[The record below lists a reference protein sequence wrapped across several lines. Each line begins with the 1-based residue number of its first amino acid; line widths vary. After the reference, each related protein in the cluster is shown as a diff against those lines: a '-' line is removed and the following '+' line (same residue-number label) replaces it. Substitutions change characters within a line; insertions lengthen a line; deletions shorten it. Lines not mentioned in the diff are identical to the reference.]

1 MLSRKLAIA
10 TGIVLAIGLAVHA
23 GDEKKPAAK
32 AACPGLEALCPVS
45 GEPIDKDVSIKDAHG
60 GTVYFCC
67 SKCEGKYKADPAK
80 YGEKVCAQQVA
91 MAKERVQVACPV
103 SGKPVKKSASAD
115 CNGTT
120 IYFCCGMCPA
130 AYTKDPAKFAS
141 KMASCF
147 TLQTKCPVEGE
158 PIDPAVF
165 TKGKDGHNVYFC
177 CAKCIAKYNA
187 DPDKYMK
194 KLSDAATGT
203 SK

>member
-1 MLSRKLAIA
+1 MSRELAIA
-10 TGIVLAIGLAVHA
+10 TGIVLAVGLAVHA
-23 GDEKKPAAK
+23 GDEKKPEAK
-32 AACPGLEALCPVS
+32 AVCPGLEALCPVS
-45 GEPIDKDVSIKDAHG
+45 GEPIDKDVSTKDAHG

-67 SKCEGKYKADPAK
+67 AKCMGKFKADPAK

-130 AYTKDPAKFAS
+130 AYTKDPSKFAS

-165 TKGKDGHNVYFC
+165 TKAKDGHNVYFC
-177 CAKCIAKYNA
+177 CAKCIAKFNA

-194 KLSDAATGT
+194 KLSDAAAGA